1 MILVAGATG
10 VLGSEI
16 VRRALAAHEAV
27 RAMVRSTSN
36 PETVERI
43 RKTGAEIVV
52 ADVKDPTTLTAAC
65 KGVDA
70 VISGITAITTAQ
82 PGDSFDATD
91 GQGTKNLIDA
101 AKRAGAKKFVFVSF
115 DTEHVPD
122 APLGRA
128 KRSAEEHLKKSGM
141 DYTILHPSLFFEVW
155 LGPMLFADPVAGTAK
170 VYGSGTSKFRYI
182 AVADVAEL
190 AVQALTRPVA
200 SNATIPFGGPEKMS
214 QRDALRLFEQAFD
227 KKFEVT
233 EIPEEALEAQWKAA
247 QNPFEKTF
255 ASLMLGVARGF
266 EPEDDPPF
274 AEFPM
279 RMTSPR
285 EYVERLAKG
294 P

>member
-16 VRRALAAHEAV
+16 VRRALVAHEEV

-36 PETVERI
+36 PGAVDRL
-43 RKTGAEIVV
+43 RKSGAEIVV
-52 ADVKDPTTLTAAC
+52 ADVKDPATLVAAC

-101 AKRAGAKKFVFVSF
+101 AKKSGAKKFVFVSF
-115 DTEHVPD
+115 DTAHVPD
-122 APLGRA
+122 APLAQA

-141 DYTILHPSLFFEVW
+141 DYTILHPSLFSEIW
-155 LGPMLFADPVAGTAK
+155 LGPMLFADPAAGTAK
-170 VYGSGTSKFRYI
+170 IYGSGTSKFRYI

-190 AVQALTRPVA
+190 AVQSLTRPVA
-200 SNATIPFGGPEKMS
+200 SNATIPFGGPDNLS
-214 QRDALRLFEQAFD
+214 QRDALKLFEQAYGR
-227 KKFEVT
+227 KFEVT

-266 EPEDDPPF
+266 EPEADPPF
-274 AEFPM
+274 DEFPM